1 MLLTWQRAP
10 RDATCNSRC
19 ASQTQRVWWEKPP
32 QLPRPP
38 ARLWARALGCSAARR
53 GALAVRQCGR
63 SVIQARCLRGV
74 RAQTRALKCDGRRR
88 DSARGTG
95 RAAWRGLGLQAQLAA
110 ASVGLAR
117 RRRRLA
123 RTYGSRLRVRI
134 AHWGRGE
141 GVGDETESAITRSV
155 FLVQQHNSQRSLLRF
170 VIVARCYGVST
181 GPRACAHTHPSPV
194 SFVTRCFERAR
205 SQPGHVANQIAAGR
219 RCAVLPPSPSAFGR
233 ALRGRR
239 GACESCTH
247 LAVPS
252 SAVRQAC

>member
-1 MLLTWQRAP
+1 MD
-10 RDATCNSRC
+10 DAVIRLEEQGEPLGEALVYRHSSPPPLSGS
-19 ASQTQRVWWEKPP
+19 ASPV
-32 QLPRPP
+32 
-38 ARLWARALGCSAARR
+38 A
-53 GALAVRQCGR
+53 
-63 SVIQARCLRGV
+63 
-74 RAQTRALKCDGRRR
+74 
-88 DSARGTG
+88 
-95 RAAWRGLGLQAQLAA
+95 AA
-110 ASVGLAR
+110 ASLGP
-117 RRRRLA
+117 
-123 RTYGSRLRVRI
+123 RLRVRI

>member
-1 MLLTWQRAP
+1 MQQQMREPNTACLVGKTAAIASTTGSPLGSGP
-10 RDATCNSRC
+10 RVFRCASRC
-19 ASQTQRVWWEKPP
+19 AGSQAMCRSSLSDPS
-32 QLPRPP
+32 
-38 ARLWARALGCSAARR
+38 AL
-53 GALAVRQCGR
+53 
-63 SVIQARCLRGV
+63 CLRGV
-74 RAQTRALKCDGRRR
+74 RAQTRALKFDGRRR

-95 RAAWRGLGLQAQLAA
+95 RAAWRGLGVQAQLAA

-117 RRRRLA
+117 RRRRRRLA
-123 RTYGSRLRVRI
+123 RLRVRI